1 MNENE
6 NPLISLENLALYHQL
21 SNDELE
27 TVLGTLTDLINERF
41 DGLDLVLDYILN
53 GAVDVDDKEYQEVNY
68 DKSFIN
74 RVLFGKYC

>member
-27 TVLGTLTDLINERF
+27 TVLGTLTDLINEKF
-41 DGLDLVLDYILN
+41 DGLDIVLDYILN
-53 GAVDVDDKEYQEVNY
+53 GAVDVDDKEY
-68 DKSFIN
+68 
-74 RVLFGKYC
+74 

>member
-53 GAVDVDDKEYQEVNY
+53 GAVDVDDKEY
-68 DKSFIN
+68 
-74 RVLFGKYC
+74 

>member
-27 TVLGTLTDLINERF
+27 TVLGTLTDLINEKF
-41 DGLDLVLDYILN
+41 DGLDTVLDYILD
-53 GAVDVDDKEYQEVNY
+53 GAVDADEREY
-68 DKSFIN
+68 
-74 RVLFGKYC
+74 

>member
-41 DGLDLVLDYILN
+41 DGLDIVLDYILN
-53 GAVDVDDKEYQEVNY
+53 GAVDVDDKEY
-68 DKSFIN
+68 
-74 RVLFGKYC
+74 

>member
-27 TVLGTLTDLINERF
+27 TVLGTLTDLINEKF
-41 DGLDLVLDYILN
+41 DGLDTVLDYILD
-53 GAVDVDDKEYQEVNY
+53 GSVDADEREY
-68 DKSFIN
+68 
-74 RVLFGKYC
+74 